1 MSVLASAPP
10 ALDDE
15 FGTLLRR
22 LDSWPYL
29 GIERRTQRVILRVRD
44 LVVGTLNLETRVVS
58 VDVPPRS
65 ESPLLGGHPQWRRTQ
80 DGVRVHVTDHD
91 SRAAAEALLRW
102 RIALERFA
110 GQLRAASP

>member
-1 MSVLASAPP
+1 MSEL
-10 ALDDE
+10 
-15 FGTLLRR
+15 GTLLHR

-44 LVVGTLNLETRVVS
+44 LAVGTLNLDTGVVS

-65 ESPLLGGHPQWRRTQ
+65 ESPLLGGHPQWRRTK
-80 DGVRVHVTDHD
+80 DGVRVHVTDLD
-91 SRAAAEALLRW
+91 SRTAAEALLRW
-102 RIALERFA
+102 RIGMERFA

>member
-1 MSVLASAPP
+1 MRITGPDVGDQCLG
-10 ALDDE
+10 E
-15 FGTLLRR
+15 LLRR

-44 LVVGTLNLETRVVS
+44 LVVGTLNLETRVLS
-58 VDVPPRS
+58 ISVPPRS
-65 ESPLLGGHPQWRRTQ
+65 ERPLLEGHPEMQGTK
-80 DGVRVHVTDHD
+80 DGVQVQVTDLD